1 MIEIKV
7 YNKIKDLTNGYEF
20 TANACDE
27 IKPGEFFQYEGYDYL
42 ITSEPVSQPNN
53 TDGTEFVEAT
63 FKAVRL
69 G

>member
-7 YNKIKDLTNGYEF
+7 YSKIKDLTNGYEF
-20 TANACDE
+20 VANACDE
-27 IKPGEFFQYEGYDYL
+27 VKPGAFFRHEGYDYL
-42 ITSEPVSQPNN
+42 ITSEPVTIENQ
-53 TDGTEFVEAT
+53 TDGTDFAEIT

>member
-7 YNKIKDLTNGYEF
+7 YSKIKDLTNGYEF
-20 TANACDE
+20 IANACE
-27 IKPGEFFQYEGYDYL
+27 EVKPGEFFRHDGYDYL
-42 ITSEPVSQPNN
+42 ITSEPTNQQNKI
-53 TDGTEFVEAT
+53 DGTEFVEAT